1 MEEEQFEKLKRSIDL
16 QLASEIA
23 RSTVH
28 EMAQLKET
36 KTNKIFYSIAMIIM
50 GIICVICIVFTS
62 FIGIKMIDFFNTY
75 EVVIED
81 TDKEKAIDI
90 DSGDGGNVSNIG
102 NQYNNT
108 GNITNGKE

>member
-1 MEEEQFEKLKRSIDL
+1 MEEEAIEKLKKSLDL

-23 RSTVH
+23 KSTVH

-36 KTNKIFYSIAMIIM
+36 KTNKIFYSIAMVMM
-50 GIICVICIVFTS
+50 GIICITCIVFTS
-62 FIGIKMIDFFNTY
+62 FVGIKLINFFDTT
-75 EVVIED
+75 EIVIED